1 MPSALSV
8 LKYKYSRSVTIILM
22 LILAFSNFHKMY
34 TLLIMSE
41 RSSVESFVKAKP
53 LDSDASKLLNCFL
66 FTVGA
71 LY

>member
-22 LILAFSNFHKMY
+22 LILAFSKFNKMY
-34 TLLIMSE
+34 CLLIVSV
-41 RSSVESFVKAKP
+41 RSSEESFVKAKP
-53 LDSDASKLLNCFL
+53 LDSDAIKLLNCFL

-71 LY
+71 MY